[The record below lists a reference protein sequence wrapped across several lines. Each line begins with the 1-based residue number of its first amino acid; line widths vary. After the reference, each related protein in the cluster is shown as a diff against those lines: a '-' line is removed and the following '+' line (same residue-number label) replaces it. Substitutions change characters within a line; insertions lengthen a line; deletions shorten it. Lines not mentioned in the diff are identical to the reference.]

1 MAGRG
6 LSGWL
11 GRRTLAQLSV
21 GVGVAAALALSGSL
35 VVTGLAVRAEQRKQA
50 ALAALADY
58 AAMASKLGGQEGLAL
73 GSVTEADAAYLS
85 AWLSAFQDG
94 PVDRGEV
101 TLEETCR
108 TGRGGAGV
116 RFIRAPVGKPA
127 GLAALEDARADRLPR
142 LGEAVYAVRLARGTL
157 CPGRA
162 VDVVMVRKSVGA
174 LDIRVGR
181 VVAPLGQAW
190 AWAVAS
196 VAATAGLILITAL
209 AGAVIARGRLTTALA
224 AVSRALQGA
233 AIGDL
238 TRRAPEQGVAP
249 ELTELTVLV
258 NQTLD
263 RLDELMSWL
272 RDSSDQLAHDFRTPL
287 ARATARL
294 DALEEARTAPERR
307 RLLDEARADLNR
319 LSQAMAETLM
329 LRDGEAWAF
338 ERIDLAQVLRAVAE
352 LYEPLAEARGVT
364 VAVEGGPAEILGVRS
379 LIQRALIN
387 LADNAV
393 KFSPD
398 GGRVTLAVRAEG
410 PGAVLTVADQGPGF
424 GAEPPVDGEASHGM
438 GLPFV
443 RAVMRRHG
451 GSLEISPADPG
462 TVVTA
467 RFSR

>member
-1 MAGRG
+1 MIGARFRA
-6 LSGWL
+6 WL

-21 GVGVAAALALSGSL
+21 AVGVLAALALTGSL

-58 AAMASKLGGQEGLAL
+58 AAMASKLGADAGLAE
-73 GSVTEADAAYLS
+73 GTVTAADAAYFS
-85 AWLSAFQDG
+85 TWLAAFQDG
-94 PVDRGEV
+94 PAATQNDV

-116 RFIRAPVGKPA
+116 RLIRAPVGKPA
-127 GLAALEDARADRLPR
+127 GLAALEGAPATRLPA
-142 LGEAVYAVRLARGTL
+142 LGDDVYAVHLAPGEL
-157 CPGRA
+157 CPRRG
-162 VDVVMVRKSVGA
+162 VDVVVVAKSVGA

-181 VVAPLGQAW
+181 VVAPMGDAW
-190 AWAVAS
+190 IWAVAT
-196 VAATAGLILITAL
+196 VAGAAGLILVTAL
-209 AGAVIARGRLTTALA
+209 AGAVVARGRLTVALE
-224 AVSRALQGA
+224 AVSRALEGA
-233 AIGDL
+233 AVGDL
-238 TRRAPEQGVAP
+238 SRRAPEEGVAP
-249 ELTELTVLV
+249 ELDELTRLV

-263 RLDELMSWL
+263 RLDDLLSWL

-294 DALEEARTAPERR
+294 EALEEATTAAERR
-307 RLLDEARADLNR
+307 RLLGEARADLGR

-329 LRDGEAWAF
+329 LRDGQAWAF
-338 ERIDLAQVLRAVAE
+338 EKVDLTQLVRATAE
-352 LYEPLAEARGVT
+352 LYEPLAETRGVS
-364 VAVEGGPAEILGVRS
+364 VRVEAEPCAILGVRS
-379 LIQRALIN
+379 LVQRALVN
-387 LADNAV
+387 LTDNAV

-398 GGRVTLAVRAEG
+398 GGTVTLSVRPEG
-410 PGAVLTVADQGPGF
+410 DGAVLTVADEGGGF
-424 GAEPPVDGEASHGM
+424 GAAAEGPGGSHGM

-451 GSLEISPADPG
+451 GSLHLQSADPG

>member
-1 MAGRG
+1 MIGTRVR
-6 LSGWL
+6 GWL

-21 GVGVAAALALSGSL
+21 AVGVLAALALTGSL

-58 AAMASKLGGQEGLAL
+58 AAMASKLGADAGLAE
-73 GSVTEADAAYLS
+73 GTVTAADAAYFS
-85 AWLSAFQDG
+85 TWLAAFQDG
-94 PVDRGEV
+94 PAATQNDV

-116 RFIRAPVGKPA
+116 RLIRAPVGKPA
-127 GLAALEDARADRLPR
+127 GLAALEEAPATRLPA
-142 LGEAVYAVRLARGTL
+142 LGDDVYAVHLAPGEL
-157 CPGRA
+157 CPRRA
-162 VDVVMVRKSVGA
+162 VDVVVVAKSVGA

-181 VVAPLGQAW
+181 VVAPMGDAW
-190 AWAVAS
+190 IWAVAT
-196 VAATAGLILITAL
+196 VAGAAGLILITAL
-209 AGAVIARGRLTTALA
+209 AGAVIARGRLTVALD
-224 AVSRALQGA
+224 AVSRALEGA
-233 AIGDL
+233 AVGDL
-238 TRRAPEQGVAP
+238 SRRAPEEGVAP
-249 ELTELTVLV
+249 ELDELTRLV

-263 RLDELMSWL
+263 RLDDLLSWL

-294 DALEEARTAPERR
+294 EALEEATTAAERR
-307 RLLDEARADLNR
+307 RLLGEVRADLGR

-329 LRDGEAWAF
+329 LRDGQAWAF
-338 ERIDLAQVLRAVAE
+338 EKVDLAQLLRATAE
-352 LYEPLAEARGVT
+352 LYEPLAETRGVS
-364 VAVEGGPAEILGVRS
+364 VRVEAEPCAILGVRS
-379 LIQRALIN
+379 LIQRALVN
-387 LADNAV
+387 LTDNAV

-398 GGRVTLAVRAEG
+398 GGTVTLTVRAEG
-410 PGAVLTVADQGPGF
+410 DGAVLSVADQGGGF
-424 GAEPPVDGEASHGM
+424 GAVAEGPGGSHGM

-451 GSLEISPADPG
+451 GSLEIAPADPG

>member
-1 MAGRG
+1 MIGARFRA
-6 LSGWL
+6 WL

-21 GVGVAAALALSGSL
+21 AVGVLAALALTGSL

-58 AAMASKLGGQEGLAL
+58 AAMASKLGADAGLAE
-73 GSVTEADAAYLS
+73 GTVTAADAAYFS
-85 AWLSAFQDG
+85 TWLAAFQDG
-94 PVDRGEV
+94 PAATQNDV

-116 RFIRAPVGKPA
+116 RLIRAPVGKPA
-127 GLAALEDARADRLPR
+127 GLAALEEAPATRLPA
-142 LGEAVYAVRLARGTL
+142 LGDDVYAVHLAPGEL
-157 CPGRA
+157 CPRRG
-162 VDVVMVRKSVGA
+162 VDVVVVAKSVGA

-181 VVAPLGQAW
+181 IVAPMGDAW
-190 AWAVAS
+190 IWAVVT
-196 VAATAGLILITAL
+196 VAGAAGLILITAL
-209 AGAVIARGRLTTALA
+209 AGAVIARGRLTVALD
-224 AVSRALQGA
+224 AVSRALEGA

-238 TRRAPEQGVAP
+238 SRRAPEEGVAP
-249 ELTELTVLV
+249 ELDELTRLV

-263 RLDELMSWL
+263 RLDDLLSWL

-294 DALEEARTAPERR
+294 EALEEATTAAERR
-307 RLLDEARADLNR
+307 RLLGEVRADLGR

-329 LRDGEAWAF
+329 LRDGQAWAF
-338 ERIDLAQVLRAVAE
+338 EKVDLAQLVRATAE
-352 LYEPLAEARGVT
+352 LYEPLAETRGVS
-364 VAVEGGPAEILGVRS
+364 VRVEAEPCAILGVRS
-379 LIQRALIN
+379 LIQRALVN
-387 LADNAV
+387 LTDNAV

-398 GGRVTLAVRAEG
+398 GGAVTLSVRAEG
-410 PGAVLTVADQGPGF
+410 DGAVLTVADEGGGF
-424 GAEPPVDGEASHGM
+424 GAAPEGGGGSHGM

-451 GSLEISPADPG
+451 GGLQITSADPG

>member
-1 MAGRG
+1 MVGKRFR
-6 LSGWL
+6 GWL

-21 GVGVAAALALSGSL
+21 AVGVLAALALTGSL

-58 AAMASKLGGQEGLAL
+58 AAMASKLGADAGLAE
-73 GSVTEADAAYLS
+73 GTVTAADAAYFS
-85 AWLSAFQDG
+85 TWLAAFQDG
-94 PVDRGEV
+94 PAATQNDV

-116 RFIRAPVGKPA
+116 RLIRAPVGKPA
-127 GLAALEDARADRLPR
+127 GLAALEEAPATRLPG
-142 LGEAVYAVRLARGTL
+142 LGDDVYAVHLAPGQL
-157 CPGRA
+157 CPRRA
-162 VDVVMVRKSVGA
+162 VDVVVVAKSVGA

-181 VVAPLGQAW
+181 VVAPMGDAW
-190 AWAVAS
+190 IWAVAT
-196 VAATAGLILITAL
+196 VAGAAGLILITAL
-209 AGAVIARGRLTTALA
+209 AGAVIARGRLTVALD
-224 AVSRALQGA
+224 AVSRALEGA
-233 AIGDL
+233 AVGDL
-238 TRRAPEQGVAP
+238 SRRAPEEGVAP
-249 ELTELTVLV
+249 ELDELTRLV

-263 RLDELMSWL
+263 RLDDLLSWL

-294 DALEEARTAPERR
+294 EALEEATTAAERR
-307 RLLDEARADLNR
+307 RLLGEVRADLGR

-329 LRDGEAWAF
+329 LRDGQAWAF
-338 ERIDLAQVLRAVAE
+338 EKVDLAQLLRATAE
-352 LYEPLAEARGVT
+352 LYEPLAETRGISVR
-364 VAVEGGPAEILGVRS
+364 VEAEPCAILGVRS
-379 LIQRALIN
+379 LIQRALVN
-387 LADNAV
+387 LTDNAV

-398 GGRVTLAVRAEG
+398 GGTVTLTVRAEG
-410 PGAVLTVADQGPGF
+410 DGAVLRVADQGGGF
-424 GAEPPVDGEASHGM
+424 GAVAEGPGGSHGM

-451 GSLEISPADPG
+451 GSLEIAPADPG

>member
-1 MAGRG
+1 MIGTRVR
-6 LSGWL
+6 GWL

-21 GVGVAAALALSGSL
+21 AVGVLAALALTGSL

-58 AAMASKLGGQEGLAL
+58 AAMASKLGADAGLAE
-73 GSVTEADAAYLS
+73 GTVTAADAAYFS
-85 AWLSAFQDG
+85 TWLAAFQDG
-94 PVDRGEV
+94 PAATQNDV

-116 RFIRAPVGKPA
+116 RLIRAPVGKPA
-127 GLAALEDARADRLPR
+127 GLAALEEAPATRLPG
-142 LGEAVYAVRLARGTL
+142 LGDDVYAVHLAPGEL
-157 CPGRA
+157 CPRRA
-162 VDVVMVRKSVGA
+162 VDVVVVAKSVGA

-181 VVAPLGQAW
+181 VVAPMGDAW
-190 AWAVAS
+190 IWAVAT
-196 VAATAGLILITAL
+196 VAGAAGLILITAL
-209 AGAVIARGRLTTALA
+209 AGAVIARGRLTVALD
-224 AVSRALQGA
+224 AVSRALEGA
-233 AIGDL
+233 AVGDL
-238 TRRAPEQGVAP
+238 SRRAPEEGVAP
-249 ELTELTVLV
+249 ELDELTRLV

-263 RLDELMSWL
+263 RLDDLLSWL

-294 DALEEARTAPERR
+294 EALEEATTAAERR
-307 RLLDEARADLNR
+307 RLLSEVRADLGR

-329 LRDGEAWAF
+329 LRDGQAWAF
-338 ERIDLAQVLRAVAE
+338 EKVDLAQLLRATAE
-352 LYEPLAEARGVT
+352 LYEPLAETRGVS
-364 VAVEGGPAEILGVRS
+364 VRVEVEPSAILGVRS
-379 LIQRALIN
+379 LLQRALVN
-387 LADNAV
+387 LTDNAV

-398 GGRVTLAVRAEG
+398 GGTVTLTVQAEGDGAVLSVADQGGGFGAVAEG
-410 PGAVLTVADQGPGF
+410 PGG
-424 GAEPPVDGEASHGM
+424 SHGM

-451 GSLEISPADPG
+451 GSLEIAPADPG

>member
-1 MAGRG
+1 MIGARFRA
-6 LSGWL
+6 WL

-21 GVGVAAALALSGSL
+21 AVGVLAALALTGSL

-58 AAMASKLGGQEGLAL
+58 AAMASKLGADAGLAE
-73 GSVTEADAAYLS
+73 GTVTAADAAYFS
-85 AWLSAFQDG
+85 TWLAAFQDG
-94 PVDRGEV
+94 PAATQNDV

-116 RFIRAPVGKPA
+116 RLIRAPVGKPA
-127 GLAALEDARADRLPR
+127 GLAALEEAPATRLPA
-142 LGEAVYAVRLARGTL
+142 LGDDVYAVHLAPGQL
-157 CPGRA
+157 CPRRG
-162 VDVVMVRKSVGA
+162 VDVVVVAKSVGA

-181 VVAPLGQAW
+181 IVAPMGDAW
-190 AWAVAS
+190 IWAVVT
-196 VAATAGLILITAL
+196 VAGAAGLILITAL
-209 AGAVIARGRLTTALA
+209 AGAVIARGRLTVALD
-224 AVSRALQGA
+224 AVSRALEGA

-238 TRRAPEQGVAP
+238 SRRAPEEGVAP
-249 ELTELTVLV
+249 ELDELTRLV

-263 RLDELMSWL
+263 RLDDLLSWL

-294 DALEEARTAPERR
+294 EALEEATTAAERR
-307 RLLDEARADLNR
+307 RLLGEVRADLGR

-329 LRDGEAWAF
+329 LRDGQAWAF
-338 ERIDLAQVLRAVAE
+338 EKVDLAQLVRATAE
-352 LYEPLAEARGVT
+352 LYEPVAETRGVS
-364 VAVEGGPAEILGVRS
+364 VRVEAEPCAILGVRS
-379 LIQRALIN
+379 LIQRALVN
-387 LADNAV
+387 LTDNAV

-398 GGRVTLAVRAEG
+398 GGAVTLSVRAEG
-410 PGAVLTVADQGPGF
+410 DGAVLTVADEGGGF
-424 GAEPPVDGEASHGM
+424 GAAPEGGGGSHGM

-451 GSLEISPADPG
+451 GTLQITSAGPG

>member
-1 MAGRG
+1 
-6 LSGWL
+6 
-11 GRRTLAQLSV
+11 
-21 GVGVAAALALSGSL
+21 
-35 VVTGLAVRAEQRKQA
+35 
-50 ALAALADY
+50 
-58 AAMASKLGGQEGLAL
+58 
-73 GSVTEADAAYLS
+73 
-85 AWLSAFQDG
+85 
-94 PVDRGEV
+94 
-101 TLEETCR
+101 
-108 TGRGGAGV
+108 V

-196 VAATAGLILITAL
+196 VAATAGLILVTAL
-209 AGAVIARGRLTTALA
+209 AGAVLARGRLTTALA

-329 LRDGEAWAF
+329 LRDGQAWAF

-352 LYEPLAEARGVT
+352 LYEPLAGARGVT

-398 GGRVTLAVRAEG
+398 GGRVTLDVRAEG
-410 PGAVLTVADQGPGF
+410 AGAVLTVTDRGPGF
-424 GAEPPVDGEASHGM
+424 GAEPSAEGETSHGM

-451 GSLEISPADPG
+451 GSLEISSADPG

>member
-1 MAGRG
+1 MIGARFRA
-6 LSGWL
+6 WL

-21 GVGVAAALALSGSL
+21 AVGVLAALALTGSL

-58 AAMASKLGGQEGLAL
+58 AAMASKLGADAGLAE
-73 GSVTEADAAYLS
+73 GTVTAADAAYFS
-85 AWLSAFQDG
+85 TWLAAFQDG
-94 PVDRGEV
+94 PAATQNDV

-116 RFIRAPVGKPA
+116 RLIRAPVGKPA
-127 GLAALEDARADRLPR
+127 GLAALEEAPATRLPA
-142 LGEAVYAVRLARGTL
+142 LGDDVYAVHLAPGQL
-157 CPGRA
+157 CPRRG
-162 VDVVMVRKSVGA
+162 VDVVVVAKSVGA

-181 VVAPLGQAW
+181 IVAPMGDAW
-190 AWAVAS
+190 IWAVVT
-196 VAATAGLILITAL
+196 VAGAAGLILITAL
-209 AGAVIARGRLTTALA
+209 AGAVIARGRLTVALD
-224 AVSRALQGA
+224 AVSRALEGA

-238 TRRAPEQGVAP
+238 SRRAPEEGVAP
-249 ELTELTVLV
+249 ELDELTRLV

-263 RLDELMSWL
+263 RLDDLLSWL

-294 DALEEARTAPERR
+294 EALEEATTAAERR
-307 RLLDEARADLNR
+307 RLLGEVRADLGR
-319 LSQAMAETLM
+319 LSQAMAESLM
-329 LRDGEAWAF
+329 LRDGQAWAF
-338 ERIDLAQVLRAVAE
+338 EKVDLAQLVRATAE
-352 LYEPLAEARGVT
+352 LYEPLAETRGVS
-364 VAVEGGPAEILGVRS
+364 VRVEAEPCAILGVRS
-379 LIQRALIN
+379 LIQRALVN
-387 LADNAV
+387 LTDNAV

-398 GGRVTLAVRAEG
+398 GGAVTLSVRAEG
-410 PGAVLTVADQGPGF
+410 DGAVLTVADEGGGF
-424 GAEPPVDGEASHGM
+424 GAAPEGGGGSHGM

-451 GSLEISPADPG
+451 GTLQITSADPG

>member
-1 MAGRG
+1 VVGKRFR
-6 LSGWL
+6 GWL

-21 GVGVAAALALSGSL
+21 AVGVLAALALTGSL

-58 AAMASKLGGQEGLAL
+58 AAMASKLGADAGLAE
-73 GSVTEADAAYLS
+73 GTVTAADAAYFS
-85 AWLSAFQDG
+85 TWLAAFQDG
-94 PVDRGEV
+94 PAATQNDV

-116 RFIRAPVGKPA
+116 RLIRAPVGKPA
-127 GLAALEDARADRLPR
+127 GLAALEEAPATRLPG
-142 LGEAVYAVRLARGTL
+142 LGDDVYAVHLAPGQL
-157 CPGRA
+157 CPRRA
-162 VDVVMVRKSVGA
+162 VDVVVVAKSVGA

-181 VVAPLGQAW
+181 VVAPMGDAW
-190 AWAVAS
+190 IWAVAT
-196 VAATAGLILITAL
+196 VAGAAGLILITAL
-209 AGAVIARGRLTTALA
+209 AGAVIARGRLTVALD
-224 AVSRALQGA
+224 AVSRALEGA
-233 AIGDL
+233 AVGDL
-238 TRRAPEQGVAP
+238 SRRAPEEGVAP
-249 ELTELTVLV
+249 ELDELTRLV

-263 RLDELMSWL
+263 RLDDLLSWL

-294 DALEEARTAPERR
+294 EALEEATTAAERR
-307 RLLDEARADLNR
+307 RLLGEVRADLGR

-329 LRDGEAWAF
+329 LRDGQAWAF
-338 ERIDLAQVLRAVAE
+338 EKVDLAQLLRATAE
-352 LYEPLAEARGVT
+352 LYEPLAETRGISVR
-364 VAVEGGPAEILGVRS
+364 VEAEPCAILGVRS
-379 LIQRALIN
+379 LIQRALVN
-387 LADNAV
+387 LTDNAV

-398 GGRVTLAVRAEG
+398 GGTVTLTVRAEG
-410 PGAVLTVADQGPGF
+410 DGAVLRVADQGGGF
-424 GAEPPVDGEASHGM
+424 GAVAEGPGGSHGM

-451 GSLEISPADPG
+451 GSLEIAPADPG